1 MDAINIGMQLVFSAV
16 KTYTSLQELMS
27 NFRTIIVPEAANSF
41 LKVWNHFFKLKRK
54 RINAFFSFLL
64 KLSYDN

>member
-41 LKVWNHFFKLKRK
+41 LKVQYHIILQ
-54 RINAFFSFLL
+54 I
-64 KLSYDN
+64 